1 MTFRAKPVATRQSRP
16 SRDGQSRRNFYLNI
30 GFGLAVAIAVTILV
44 GVAVVRFY
52 SDHLAAAA
60 TVNGQAISKDD
71 FKDAIQIELWKL
83 QQQIARVNAAVA
95 AGHLTSAEAQ
105 AQIQSIQSQA
115 QTSQTGTNP
124 LVSTVLERLIDARI
138 QSGLAAQEGVTV
150 TPAQVD
156 AKIVDES
163 TTPESRHAWVIAVE
177 PAVDTGKTVPTDAQK
192 AAAKKIADQALT
204 DITTGGKKWEDV
216 AKSVST
222 DTSKATGGD
231 LGWIDKTSSEDQP
244 YLDAIFAAEQGKPTA
259 VIEGKD
265 GIYRIGRVTEIA
277 PASVDPAWLDKI
289 KDAGLKVETYRSLV
303 QAEVVRQS
311 LEDKVVADASKPGPQ
326 RHVLEIEI
334 QSPQTPPGAK
344 AIKVRHI
351 LFSPKHDPS
360 GASALPSDDPTW
372 SEAQLAAQAEY
383 DKLKADPTKFDELA
397 RKDSDEQSAQGD
409 TGTGGKLPYFD
420 ETSQIDQAFAD
431 AILKD
436 GLTPGELLPPV
447 RSAFGWHVIQV
458 MYRPPDLDQMKKVRD
473 QAVAGTDFSQLARDN
488 SEAAEAGK
496 GGDLGFVAQGQLDAR
511 LSRAI
516 FATPIGQVSDIV
528 EIPNVGTF
536 LFKVLAEEQR
546 TPDATQLDLLKQRAF
561 TNWYGEK
568 KDAVTITRNLLDE
581 AAATQ

>member
-1 MTFRAKPVATRQSRP
+1 VPRRRPRSSR
-16 SRDGQSRRNFYLNI
+16 S
-30 GFGLAVAIAVTILV
+30 
-44 GVAVVRFY
+44 
-52 SDHLAAAA
+52 
-60 TVNGQAISKDD
+60 
-71 FKDAIQIELWKL
+71 
-83 QQQIARVNAAVA
+83 
-95 AGHLTSAEAQ
+95 
-105 AQIQSIQSQA
+105 
-115 QTSQTGTNP
+115 
-124 LVSTVLERLIDARI
+124 RI
-138 QSGLAAQEGVTV
+138 QSGLAAQDGVAV

-156 AKIVDES
+156 AKIVEES

-216 AKSVST
+216 AKAVST
-222 DTSKATGGD
+222 DASKATGGD
-231 LGWIDKTSSEDQP
+231 LGWIDKTSSEDQA
-244 YLDAIFAAEQGKPTA
+244 YLDAILAADQGKPTA

-277 PASVDPAWLDKI
+277 PASVDAAWLDKL

-303 QAEVVRQS
+303 QAEVVRQA

-326 RHVLEIEI
+326 RHVLEISI
-334 QSPQTPPGAK
+334 RAPQTPPGPK

-351 LFSPKHDPS
+351 LFSPKHDAS

-372 SEAQLAAQAEY
+372 SVAQLAAQAEY
-383 DKLKADPTKFDELA
+383 DKLKADPSKFDELA
-397 RKDSDEQSAQGD
+397 RKDSDEQSALGD

-420 ETSQIDQAFAD
+420 ETSSVDPAFLD

-436 GLTPGELLPPV
+436 GLNPGDILPPV
-447 RSAFGWHVIQV
+447 RSSFGWHVIQV
-458 MYRPPDLDQMKKVRD
+458 MYRPPDLDQMKKLHD
-473 QAVAGTDFSQLARDN
+473 QAIAGTDFSQLARDN
-488 SEAAEAGK
+488 SEGPEAGK

-516 FATPIGQVSDIV
+516 FATPVGQVSDVVDIA
-528 EIPNVGTF
+528 NVGTF
-536 LFKVLAEEQR
+536 LFKVLAEESR
-546 TPDATQLDLLKQRAF
+546 TPDAAQLDLLKQQAF

-581 AAATQ
+581 AGVTQ